1 MHANNLHSIPEH
13 TPSEGPHW
21 SAEEASGGVL
31 RISAAPVPQQPQQ
44 SPVQSLPEASRVH
57 GGTLRHTMGTETVES
72 AAVARHV
79 VTHEGT
85 RGGSVMA
92 TVRQDGPARTVELV
106 PGEPSSRTTIAVALR
121 EGVIKE
127 VQPGIYADV
136 AGTLQQVEQALQGDQ
151 QGPAEAQTAE
161 DPAQAIFDAADAQ
174 LFAEAVEPLP
184 QHAFDAAAAGAMLAT
199 TLGNSLGD
207 TAITL
212 ARNAGIDVQQARE
225 VVEQGVAL
233 HEAALARALAPLG
246 LVGERK
252 DAFYEWARNDPRGL
266 QEALEALVHHRDPA
280 GFLRMAG
287 RFAKENPGDLSGWH
301 RAGFETHVTDTGE
314 VLVKRPGTDWLNP
327 AALAKQR

>member
-1 MHANNLHSIPEH
+1 MHSSNFHNIPERS
-13 TPSEGPHW
+13 PSSEPF

-31 RISAAPVPQQPQQ
+31 RVSATPAPQQQPQQ
-44 SPVQSLPEASRVH
+44 SPLHSLPESSRVH
-57 GGTLRHTMGTETVES
+57 GGTLRHTMGTEAVES

-85 RGGSVMA
+85 RGGSVLA
-92 TVRQDGPARTVELV
+92 TLRQDGPARTVELV

-136 AGTLQQVEQALQGDQ
+136 AGAPQQVEQALQGNQ
-151 QGPAEAQTAE
+151 QGPGEAPAAE

-199 TLGNSLGD
+199 ALGNSLDD
-207 TAITL
+207 TATTL

-225 VVEQGVAL
+225 VLEQVVAL
-233 HEAALARALAPLG
+233 HESALARALAPLG

-314 VLVKRPGTDWLNP
+314 VLVKRPGSDWMNP
-327 AALAKQR
+327 AKLAKQR